1 MIIILTGVPGSGK
14 GKVIELVK
22 RKLNVS
28 VLNFG
33 DFIFHIAQD
42 SGLVKDRDEMR
53 DKISITQ
60 TRSMQKSAADTIA
73 AQLSQLG
80 DNVIIDTHCAVR
92 SPAGYFPGLPSGV
105 LSEIKPHSIVIRE
118 AKPEVILERRKHDK
132 DKGVRSK
139 RDMEDIFS
147 VSLHQQLNRSFA
159 AAYCAISG
167 ATLRVLIDREKEDH
181 PYQNAEAAAE
191 AILNI
196 FAFK

>member
-1 MIIILTGVPGSGK
+1 MIVILTGVPGSGK

-22 RKLNVS
+22 KRLDVS

-53 DKISITQ
+53 NKISITQ

-92 SPAGYFPGLPSGV
+92 SPAGYFPGLPSTV
-105 LSEIKPHSIVIRE
+105 LDEIKPHSIVVRE
-118 AKPEVILERRKHDK
+118 AHPEVILLRRKQDK
-132 DKGVRSK
+132 KRGVRSK
-139 RDMEDIFS
+139 RDMEDLTSIR
-147 VSLHQQLNRSFA
+147 LHQELNRSFA

-167 ATLRVLIDREKEDH
+167 ATLRVLVDKEKEDY
-181 PYQNAEAAAE
+181 PFQNADIAAE